1 MNTGRR
7 LWTFSCVLVVAILA
21 DGCNGRSQS
30 PRRGLPGDRI
40 GLRVKDVGFTAEIAC
55 DDLSR
60 RQGLM
65 HREDLPENHG
75 MLFLFPSPKRQGF
88 WMRNTLIP
96 LSIAFIDDDGTILQ
110 IEHMKPHDEGSTVSI
125 NNVRYALEMGRDW
138 FSRNSIAV
146 GDRIESLNEKLRSF
160 RAS

>member
-1 MNTGRR
+1 MKVVVS
-7 LWTFSCVLVVAILA
+7 WFSPVCLVIVLSGAS
-21 DGCNGRSQS
+21 GCSEG

-40 GLRVKDVGFTAEIAC
+40 ELKIKAVELVAEIAC

-65 HREDLPENHG
+65 RRESLPENRG
-75 MLFLFPSPKRQGF
+75 MLFLFPQGRRQGF

-125 NNVRYALEMGRDW
+125 NRVRYALEMNRDW
-138 FSRNSIAV
+138 FSRKGIAV
-146 GDRIESLNEKLRSF
+146 GDRIENLNEKLRPF